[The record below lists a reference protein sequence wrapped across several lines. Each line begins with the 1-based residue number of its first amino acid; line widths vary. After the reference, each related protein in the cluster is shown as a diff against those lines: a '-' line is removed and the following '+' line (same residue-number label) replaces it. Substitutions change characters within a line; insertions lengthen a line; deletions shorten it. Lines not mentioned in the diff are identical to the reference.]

1 MLLLKGLRSR
11 LALNEAIE
19 QCRAV
24 DPEGRVWLETDMR
37 AHCNPTRMRSIR
49 RLGLSLVRRLRTPC
63 PACGSP
69 GWGFLDT
76 IRHALYR
83 VPHAHCAHPCRTL
96 GLPKL
101 RGTS

>member
-49 RLGLSLVRRLRTPC
+49 PLGLSLVRRLRTPC

-76 IRHALYR
+76 IRPAL
-83 VPHAHCAHPCRTL
+83 
-96 GLPKL
+96 
-101 RGTS
+101 